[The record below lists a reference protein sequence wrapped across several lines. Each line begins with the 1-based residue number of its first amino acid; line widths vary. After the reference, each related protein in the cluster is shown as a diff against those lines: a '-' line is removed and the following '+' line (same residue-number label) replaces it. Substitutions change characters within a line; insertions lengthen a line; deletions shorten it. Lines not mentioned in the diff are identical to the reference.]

1 MTRRRTTDTDTPD
14 AAEAEAV
21 RRALASPAAPRRGA
35 SRARGMQRTE
45 QNTAVGGPSQDAVH
59 AYILSL
65 GVDPQQ
71 ADPLVA
77 RVLRNQAAHQGSW
90 VAYSRKEAANW
101 HNLNRPAPT
110 VAPGRPSYG
119 CPLCPGPEPA
129 ARLPDPKASRAVL
142 IGVGRSP
149 GLPDLPTAE
158 ASAVALGAC
167 FQDTVARPAVLR
179 GPDATR
185 EQIRRQVA
193 RAADEASDLLIL
205 HVSGHGLTEHGTGRL
220 HLATDDATM
229 PLTELHDAAAA
240 TRARHVLVLLDVCA
254 TSRAAAAA
262 AWAHGPRSAAYM
274 ITATGGEPALA
285 RNPVRDTG
293 TTAFAGALVSA
304 LTRGVPGGGKLL
316 DLATLY
322 TDVARRLSRD
332 TLPRPRLYAWGEP
345 ARWALAPNRH
355 PRAATGS
362 ARPDPELAELIAR
375 ARAGDAQAWHGL
387 VERHHKLVWSI
398 VRKFSLSSDEA
409 ADVYHTTWLRLV
421 EHLEEAAAD
430 TIAQFLISRAHAEAV
445 GALQRRTASPCR
457 PQDEAEAG

>member
-1 MTRRRTTDTDTPD
+1 MTRRRDTDADAPD
-14 AAEAEAV
+14 AAEADAV
-21 RRALASPAAPRRGA
+21 RRALASPATARRGA
-35 SRARGMQRTE
+35 SRVRRME
-45 QNTAVGGPSQDAVH
+45 QDTAVGGPLEGAVH

-77 RVLRNQAAHQGSW
+77 RVLRSQAAHQGSW
-90 VAYSRKEAANW
+90 VAYSRKVVANW
-101 HNLNRPAPT
+101 HNLNRPAPAL
-110 VAPGRPSYG
+110 VPGHPHG
-119 CPLCPGPEPA
+119 CPRCPEPEPA

-167 FQDTVARPAVLR
+167 FQDTVARPDVLR
-179 GPDATR
+179 GPGATR
-185 EQIRRQVA
+185 ERIRRQVA
-193 RAADEASDLLIL
+193 RAAGEASDLLIL
-205 HVSGHGLTEHGTGRL
+205 HVSGHGLTERGTGRL

-229 PLTELHDAAAA
+229 PLTELHDAAAS

-254 TSRAAAAA
+254 TSRGAAEA
-262 AWAHGPRSAAYM
+262 AWSPGPHSAAYM

-304 LTRGVPGGGKLL
+304 LTRGVPGGGTLL

-355 PRAATGS
+355 PRAAAGS
-362 ARPDPELAELIAR
+362 ARPDPELNELISR
-375 ARAGDAQAWHGL
+375 ARTGDAQAWHGL
-387 VERHHKLVWSI
+387 VERHHKLVWSV
-398 VRKFSLSSDEA
+398 VRTFSLSSDETA
-409 ADVYHTTWLRLV
+409 EVYHTTWLRLV
-421 EHLEEAAAD
+421 EHLEEATAD
-430 TIAQFLISRAHAEAV
+430 TIAQFLISRAHVAAV
-445 GALQRRTASPCR
+445 EALQRRTAPHRRR
-457 PQDEAEAG
+457 PQAEGKDG